1 MKLLKIIISCTV
13 LVLMLPA
20 AHAAEGTEY
29 SIAELLRPC
38 MEGDNDARWGVFAE
52 TECEQYI
59 LGFADAYEL
68 SGQAQRD
75 KVCLPTGGNRADEI
89 RWAFMKWANQH
100 FGDRHK
106 AAAQGL
112 LAAIRGAFKCNK

>member
-1 MKLLKIIISCTV
+1 MKLLKILMSCV
-13 LVLMLPA
+13 AIALLLPA
-20 AHAAEGTEY
+20 ANAAEGTDY

-59 LGFADAYEL
+59 LGFADAYVL
-68 SGQAQRD
+68 LGQAQRD

-89 RWAFMKWANQH
+89 RWVFMKWANQN
-100 FGDRHK
+100 FDQRHK
-106 AAAQGL
+106 AAAEGL
-112 LAAIRGAFKCNK
+112 LAAIKGAFACK